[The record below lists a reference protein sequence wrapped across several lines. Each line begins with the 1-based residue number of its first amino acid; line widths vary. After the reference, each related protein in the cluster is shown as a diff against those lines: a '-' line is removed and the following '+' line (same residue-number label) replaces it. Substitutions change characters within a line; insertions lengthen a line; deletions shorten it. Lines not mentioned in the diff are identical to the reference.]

1 MRFRVQ
7 AIFAKDKRKW
17 WMLGFAFLATV
28 INYLNRQTLSVM
40 APVLLQQ
47 FRISATSYSRIVFAF
62 MLAYTFMNGVSGRLL
77 DRLGT
82 RIGYGLTIAFWSG
95 AELLN
100 ALSAG
105 VLSLGIFQFLLGI
118 GEAGNYPAGVKL
130 ITEWFPPEERSHA
143 SGIFNSG
150 ASIGAIL
157 APPLLAWILL
167 ARGWRTAFVVIG
179 LLGFV
184 WLAGWLAI
192 YREPLVP
199 SRAMQADRLPSQ
211 RCCGQGFSGSSPSQ
225 RSSVIRSGISTSSGS
240 RNI

>member
-7 AIFAKDKRKW
+7 SLFAKDQRKW
-17 WMLGFAFLATV
+17 WMLSFAFLATV

-82 RIGYGLTIAFWSG
+82 KIGYGLTIAFWSG

-100 ALSAG
+100 ALTAG
-105 VLSLGIFQFLLGI
+105 ALSLGIFQFLLGV

-130 ITEWFPPEERSHA
+130 ITEWFPPRSAHMLRA
-143 SGIFNSG
+143 SSTAAHPSG
-150 ASIGAIL
+150 QFS
-157 APPLLAWILL
+157 LLHCW
-167 ARGWRTAFVVIG
+167 RGLCSRTDGGRHF
-179 LLGFV
+179 
-184 WLAGWLAI
+184 
-192 YREPLVP
+192 
-199 SRAMQADRLPSQ
+199 
-211 RCCGQGFSGSSPSQ
+211 
-225 RSSVIRSGISTSSGS
+225 
-240 RNI
+240 